1 MNHLLKLSSAHL
13 FCHFI
18 SRNEEDLVISY
29 RDESIS
35 YEIILLSGAYS
46 GLWESKISFLLGLQ
60 GLKPVLRNQATLLMY
75 EETLSL

>member
-46 GLWESKISFLLGLQ
+46 GLWE
-60 GLKPVLRNQATLLMY
+60 PENQ
-75 EETLSL
+75 LSPWPARTQTST